1 MTHAVGAG
9 TVALWLLAHVPS
21 GLAAD
26 ILQSEVRHRDGVY
39 RVRFAVRVHAEANA
53 VRALMTDY
61 AHLSRLST
69 VVTGA
74 EIVQRF
80 GDGTQRLR
88 LNLRACVWILCK
100 DLRKL
105 QDVIA
110 HPNGDIVSVTIPAES
125 DFSHAV
131 ERWRIVAESNE
142 PGAARTRID
151 YESVLTPSFFVP
163 PVIGPALI
171 KRALRREL
179 THSIETLERL
189 AA

>member
-1 MTHAVGAG
+1 MTPAAAV
-9 TVALWLLAHVPS
+9 TLALSLLTYTPT

-26 ILQSEVRHRDGVY
+26 ILHSEVRHRDGVY
-39 RVRFAVRVHAEANA
+39 RVRFAVRVHAEAQA

-61 AHLSRLST
+61 ARLSRLSN
-69 VVTGA
+69 VVTA
-74 EIVQRF
+74 AQIVQRF
-80 GDGTQRLR
+80 ADDTQRLR
-88 LNLRACVWILCK
+88 LDLRACVWIFCK

-105 QDVIA
+105 EDVRVRA
-110 HPNGDIVSVTIPAES
+110 NGDIVTVAIPAES

-131 ERWRIVAESNE
+131 ERWRIVAETD
-142 PGAARTRID
+142 AAYAAHTRID
-151 YESVLTPSFFVP
+151 YESELTPSFFVP
-163 PVIGPALI
+163 PFIGPALI